1 MGFHILAYLLCTFT
15 GIIVASSPRHAR
27 DQVLSVKLQS
37 DKEIRFIKQIFNQ
50 YEAVLWHPSSVDNIK
65 INKEIHLYFNA
76 SNVEEVKTQLTASTI
91 AFRVLIEDVQQLI
104 TKQKLTNVPFTPR
117 GFSSYYEMYHP
128 LEEIYLWMSQITK
141 AYPSLI
147 QKILI
152 GSSAEKRLIYVLKVF
167 NGTVSPKGALWI
179 DCGIHAR
186 EWIAPAFCQWFL
198 QYLVDTKNP
207 IINNILKSFE
217 IYVLPVWNVD
227 GYKYTWTTDR
237 FWRKNLSKHNGGH
250 CVGTDLNRNWDAN
263 WCGSGASSDPC
274 SETYCGR
281 YPESEPEVKAVAAF
295 IRKRSDHIMSYISI
309 HSYSQMV
316 MFPYSYK
323 LSRSKDHDELNY
335 VAWKAVTAVRSVH
348 GTSYSY
354 GNSAKTIYLSS
365 GCSDDWA
372 YDLGIKYSFTF
383 ELRDTGTYGFL
394 LPPSFIKPTCEEAT
408 AAVSEILHHIVQRI

>member
-198 QYLVDTKNP
+198 QY
-207 IINNILKSFE
+207 
-217 IYVLPVWNVD
+217 
-227 GYKYTWTTDR
+227 DR